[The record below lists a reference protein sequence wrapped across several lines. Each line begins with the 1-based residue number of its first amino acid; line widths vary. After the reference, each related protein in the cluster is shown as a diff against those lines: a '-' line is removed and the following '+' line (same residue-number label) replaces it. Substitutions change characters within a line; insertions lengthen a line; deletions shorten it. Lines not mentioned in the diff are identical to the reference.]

1 MCGICGY
8 YSFKNEI
15 SSENILEMNN
25 AIRHRGPD
33 DEGFWISDGLKGE
46 SFSGNDST
54 QKIKETF
61 PILNETNSKIAL
73 GFRRLSIVDLSEK
86 GHQPMLSDNEKITI
100 TFNGEIYNFKKIRKE
115 LEDLGYHFKSNSDT
129 EVILRSYE
137 EWGTEMFAKFD
148 GMFAIALV
156 DLEKQKLILGRDRI
170 GLKPLF
176 YFKNENALVWASEI
190 KSILKNE
197 YIKPEINWNGVYT
210 NFLFQTTLAPETCF
224 QNIFSLD
231 PASFLVFDL
240 NDFTSSKQFHWNFP
254 TEKLEN
260 ITEDEA
266 AAKVDQLLSESVEE
280 QLFADVP
287 VTSMM
292 SGGIDSTLITAKA
305 KPFKNDIN
313 AFTISYQ
320 FSESEVKN
328 ASLMA
333 EKIDIQHNVKKVSD
347 DEILNQLKE
356 NIQHFEEPY
365 SSLEVLMNAAEF
377 AKNKGFKVV
386 LSGNGADELFAGY
399 SHSLKLNKWLSMR
412 KFNAIRHFI
421 FTNDDFSR
429 KVKNYFSQDDMLD
442 FFRQS
447 QVGMKPFE
455 AKNVFSDAVF
465 NTVKTNLKDK
475 KLSETKDYQGL
486 FEYDMKYS
494 LSSHHVFRDD
504 LSAMKYGVEFR
515 YPYLSNDLIDYVS
528 SLPEKLRYNGVQ
540 NKPLLRKVAEKY
552 LPSEILK
559 MPKRG
564 FSFPLAHFIKTEP
577 KVREFIIENL
587 NSLKKR
593 NFFKSEI
600 IDEWWNNHKNEYDCV
615 KIWQLVTFE
624 LWYQKYF
631 ENQ

>member
-33 DEGFWISDGLKGE
+33 DEGFWISNGSKGE

-61 PILNETNSKIAL
+61 PVLNESSSKIAL

-86 GHQPMLSDNEKITI
+86 GHQPMLSDDEKITI

-129 EVILRSYE
+129 EVILKSYE
-137 EWGTEMFAKFD
+137 EWGTEMFPKFD
-148 GMFAIALV
+148 GMFAIALI

-176 YFKNENALVWASEI
+176 YFKDENALIWASEI
-190 KSILKNE
+190 KSILKNQ

-224 QNIFSLD
+224 QNIFSLE
-231 PASFLVFDL
+231 PASFLILDL
-240 NDFTSSKQFHWNFP
+240 NDFTFSKQFYWNFP
-254 TEKLEN
+254 TEELEN
-260 ITEDEA
+260 VTEEEA
-266 AAKVDQLLSESVEE
+266 VAKVDQLLSESVKE

-305 KPFKNDIN
+305 KPYKNDIN

-333 EKIDIQHNVKKVSD
+333 EEIDIQHNIKKISD

-399 SHSLKLNKWLSMR
+399 SHSLKLNKWLSMK

-455 AKNVFSDAVF
+455 AKNMFSKGIF
-465 NTVKTNLKDK
+465 NFIQTNLKDK

-528 SLPEKLRYNGVQ
+528 SLPEKLRYNGIQ

-577 KVREFIIENL
+577 KVREFILENL

-593 NFFKSEI
+593 NFFKPEV
-600 IDEWWNNHKNEYDCV
+600 IDEWWNNQKNEYDCV
-615 KIWQLVTFE
+615 KIWELVTFE

>member
-8 YSFKNEI
+8 YSFKKEI
-15 SSENILEMNN
+15 SSKNILDMNN

-33 DEGFWISDGLKGE
+33 DEGFWISDSFYGK

-61 PILNETNSKIAL
+61 PVLNETSSKIAL
-73 GFRRLSIVDLSEK
+73 GFRRLSILDLSEK
-86 GHQPMLSDNEKITI
+86 GHQPMLSDDEKITI

-115 LEDLGYHFKSNSDT
+115 LEDLNYEFESNSDT
-129 EVILRSYE
+129 EVILKSYE
-137 EWGTEMFAKFD
+137 EWGTEMFSKFD
-148 GMFAIALV
+148 GMFAIALI
-156 DLEKQKLILGRDRI
+156 DLNEQKLILGRDRI

-176 YFKNENALVWASEI
+176 YFKNDHILVWASEI

-197 YIKPEINWNGVYT
+197 FIKPEINWNGVYT

-224 QNIFSLD
+224 QNIFSLE
-231 PASFLVFDL
+231 PASFLSLDL
-240 NDFTSSKQFHWNFP
+240 NDLTTSKQFYWNFP
-254 TEKLEN
+254 SQKNEN
-260 ITEDEA
+260 VKEEEA
-266 AAKVDQLLSESVEE
+266 VAKVDQLLSESVKE

-292 SGGIDSTLITAKA
+292 SGGIDSTLITAKS

-320 FSESEVKN
+320 FSESEVEN
-328 ASLMA
+328 ASLLA
-333 EKIDIQHNVKKVSD
+333 EKVDIEHHVKKVSD
-347 DEILNQLKE
+347 DEILDQLKE

-365 SSLEVLMNAAEF
+365 SSLEVLMNAAEY
-377 AKNKGFKVV
+377 AKNLGFKVV

-399 SHSLKLNKWLSMR
+399 SHSLKLNKWLSTR
-412 KFNAIRHFI
+412 KFNFVRHFI
-421 FTNDDFSR
+421 LTNDDFSK

-455 AKNVFSDAVF
+455 AKSVFGKDIF
-465 NTVKTNLKDK
+465 NSIQTNLKDK
-475 KLSETKDYQGL
+475 KLSEAKDYQGL

-528 SLPEKLRYNGVQ
+528 SLPEKLRYNGIQ

-552 LPSEILK
+552 LPSEILQ

-564 FSFPLAHFIKTEP
+564 FSFPLSHFIKTEP
-577 KVREFIIENL
+577 KVRTFIVENL
-587 NSLKKR
+587 ESLKKR
-593 NFFKSEI
+593 NFFSSKV
-600 IDEWWNNHKNEYDCV
+600 IDEWWNNQKNEYDCV

-631 ENQ
+631 ENE

>member
-8 YSFKNEI
+8 YSFRKEI
-15 SSENILEMNN
+15 SSKNILEMNN

-33 DEGFWISDGLKGE
+33 DEGFWISDGFYGK
-46 SFSGNDST
+46 SFSGNDSIA
-54 QKIKETF
+54 KIKEIF
-61 PILNETNSKIAL
+61 PVLNEPSSKIAL

-86 GHQPMLSDNEKITI
+86 GHQPMLSDDEKLTI

-115 LEDLGYHFKSNSDT
+115 LEGLGFRFNSNSDT
-129 EVILRSYE
+129 EVILKSYE
-137 EWGTEMFAKFD
+137 EWGAEMFSKFD
-148 GMFAIALV
+148 GMFAIALI
-156 DLEKQKLILGRDRI
+156 DLNKQKIILARDRV

-176 YFKNENALVWASEI
+176 YFKNNNALVWASEI
-190 KSILKNE
+190 KSLLKNE
-197 YIKPEINWNGVYT
+197 YIRPEINWNGVYT

-224 QNIFSLD
+224 QNIFSLE
-231 PASFLVFDL
+231 PASFLVLDL
-240 NDFTSSKQFHWNFP
+240 NDFSTSKQSYWNFP
-254 TEKLEN
+254 IQRNEN
-260 ITEDEA
+260 ITEQEA
-266 AAKVDQLLSESVEE
+266 VAKVDELLSESVKE

-287 VTSMM
+287 ITSMM

-333 EKIDIQHNVKKVSD
+333 EKIDIQHEVKKVSD
-347 DEILNQLKE
+347 EEILNQLKE

-377 AKNKGFKVV
+377 AKNEGFKVV

-412 KFNAIRHFI
+412 KFNAVRHFI

-455 AKNVFSDAVF
+455 AKNVFSKDVF
-465 NTVKTNLKDK
+465 NFIQTNLKSK
-475 KLSETKDYQGL
+475 KLSESKDYQGL

-528 SLPEKLRYNGVQ
+528 SLPEKLRYNGIQ

-577 KVREFIIENL
+577 KVRAFIIENL
-587 NSLKKR
+587 NNLKKR
-593 NFFKSEI
+593 NFVNAEV
-600 IDEWWNNHKNEYDCV
+600 IDEWWNHQKSEYDCV

-631 ENQ
+631 ENH

>member
-8 YSFKNEI
+8 YSFRKEI
-15 SSENILEMNN
+15 SSKNILEMNN

-33 DEGFWISDGLKGE
+33 DEGFWISDGFYGK
-46 SFSGNDST
+46 SFSGNDSI
-54 QKIKETF
+54 QKIKEAF
-61 PILNETNSKIAL
+61 PVLNESSSKIAL

-86 GHQPMLSDNEKITI
+86 GHQPMLSDDEKITI
-100 TFNGEIYNFKKIRKE
+100 TFNGEIYNFRKIRKE
-115 LEDLGYHFKSNSDT
+115 LEILGYHFKSNSDT
-129 EVILRSYE
+129 EVILKSYE
-137 EWGTEMFAKFD
+137 EWGTEMFARFD

-156 DLEKQKLILGRDRI
+156 DLEKQKLILGRDRV

-197 YIKPEINWNGVYT
+197 YIKPEINWNGVYS
-210 NFLFQTTLAPETCF
+210 NFLFQTTLATETCF

-231 PASFLVFDL
+231 PASFLVLDL
-240 NDFTSSKQFHWNFP
+240 NDFSISKQLYWNFP
-254 TEKLEN
+254 TKKIEN
-260 ITEDEA
+260 ITAEEA
-266 AAKVDQLLSESVEE
+266 AAKVDGLLAESIKE

-333 EKIDIQHNVKKVSD
+333 EKIDIQHDVKKVSD
-347 DEILNQLKE
+347 EEILDQLRE

-412 KFNAIRHFI
+412 KFNAVRHFI
-421 FTNDDFSR
+421 FTTDDFSR

-455 AKNVFSDAVF
+455 AKSIFSDVVF
-465 NTVKTNLKDK
+465 NTIKTNLKDK
-475 KLSETKDYQGL
+475 KLPETKDYQGL

-515 YPYLSNDLIDYVS
+515 YPYLSNALIDYVS
-528 SLPEKLRYNGVQ
+528 SLPEKLRYNGIK
-540 NKPLLRKVAEKY
+540 NKPLLRKVADQY
-552 LPSEILK
+552 LPAEILK

-577 KVREFIIENL
+577 KVREFILENL

-593 NFFKSEI
+593 NFFKPEI
-600 IDEWWNNHKNEYDCV
+600 IDQWSNNQKNEYDCV

>member
-54 QKIKETF
+54 KKIKEFF
-61 PILNETNSKIAL
+61 PVLNKTKSKIAL

-86 GHQPMLSDNEKITI
+86 GHQPMLSDDEKITI

-137 EWGTEMFAKFD
+137 EWGTEMFVRFD

-176 YFKNENALVWASEI
+176 YFKNESALVWASEI

-224 QNIFSLD
+224 QNILSLE
-231 PASFLVFDL
+231 PASFLILNL
-240 NDFTSSKQFHWNFP
+240 NDLTSSKQFYWNFP
-254 TEKLEN
+254 TTKLEN
-260 ITEDEA
+260 VTEEEA
-266 AAKVDQLLSESVEE
+266 IAKVDQLLSESVKE

-305 KPFKNDIN
+305 KPFKYDIN

-333 EKIDIQHNVKKVSD
+333 EKIDIQHEVKKVANE
-347 DEILNQLKE
+347 EILNQLKE

-455 AKNVFSDAVF
+455 AKSVFSKDIF
-465 NTVKTNLKDK
+465 NSIHTNLKDK
-475 KLSETKDYQGL
+475 RLSETKDYEGL

-515 YPYLSNDLIDYVS
+515 YPYLSNDLIDHVS
-528 SLPEKLRYNGVQ
+528 SLPEKLRYNGIQ

-577 KVREFIIENL
+577 KVRTFIIENL

-593 NFFKSEI
+593 EFFNSEL
-600 IDEWWNNHKNEYDCV
+600 IDEWWNHQKNEYDCV

-631 ENQ
+631 EDQ

>member
-54 QKIKETF
+54 KKIKEIF
-61 PILNETNSKIAL
+61 PVLNETNSKIAL

-86 GHQPMLSDNEKITI
+86 GHQPMLSDDEKITI

-115 LEDLGYHFKSNSDT
+115 LESLGYQFKSNSDT
-129 EVILRSYE
+129 EVILISYA
-137 EWGTEMFAKFD
+137 EWGTEMFSRFD

-156 DLEKQKLILGRDRI
+156 DLKKQKLILGRDRV

-210 NFLFQTTLAPETCF
+210 NFLFQTTLVPETCF

-231 PASFLVFDL
+231 PASFLLFDL
-240 NDFTSSKQFHWNFP
+240 NNLTSSKQFYWNFP
-254 TEKLEN
+254 TEKSEN

-266 AAKVDQLLSESVEE
+266 AAKVDQLLSESVKE

-328 ASLMA
+328 AALMA
-333 EKIDIQHNVKKVSD
+333 EKIDFQHNVKKVSD

-377 AKNKGFKVV
+377 AQNKGFKVV

-412 KFNAIRHFI
+412 KFNAVRHFI

-455 AKNVFSDAVF
+455 AKNVFSKDIF
-465 NTVKTNLKDK
+465 NSIQINLKDK
-475 KLSETKDYQGL
+475 KMSESKNYQGL

-528 SLPEKLRYNGVQ
+528 SLPEKLRYNGIQ

-577 KVREFIIENL
+577 KVREFILENL
-587 NSLKKR
+587 NSLKNR

-600 IDEWWNNHKNEYDCV
+600 IDEWWNNQKNEYDCV

-631 ENQ
+631 ENH

>member
-33 DEGFWISDGLKGE
+33 DEGFWISDGAKGE

-54 QKIKETF
+54 KKIKELFTV
-61 PILNETNSKIAL
+61 LNKTNSKIAL

-86 GHQPMLSDNEKITI
+86 GHQPMLSDDEKITI

-129 EVILRSYE
+129 EVILKSYE

-148 GMFAIALV
+148 GMFAIALI
-156 DLEKQKLILGRDRI
+156 DLEKQKLILGRDRV

-224 QNIFSLD
+224 QNIFSLE
-231 PASFLVFDL
+231 PASFLVLDL
-240 NDFTSSKQFHWNFP
+240 NDFTSSKQFYWNFP
-254 TEKLEN
+254 TEELEN
-260 ITEDEA
+260 VTEEEA
-266 AAKVDQLLSESVEE
+266 VGKVDQLLSESVKE

-333 EKIDIQHNVKKVSD
+333 ERIDIQHNVKKVSD

-399 SHSLKLNKWLSMR
+399 SHSLKLNKWLSM
-412 KFNAIRHFI
+412 KNFNFIRHFI

-429 KVKNYFSQDDMLD
+429 KVKNYFSQDDMFD

-455 AKNVFSDAVF
+455 AKSILSDAVF

-528 SLPEKLRYNGVQ
+528 SLPEKLRYNGIQ

-577 KVREFIIENL
+577 KAREFILENL

-593 NFFKSEI
+593 NFFKPEVI
-600 IDEWWNNHKNEYDCV
+600 NEWWNNQKNEYDCV

>member
-33 DEGFWISDGLKGE
+33 DEGFWISDGFYGK
-46 SFSGNDST
+46 SFSGKDSI

-61 PILNETNSKIAL
+61 PVLNEFSSKIAL

-86 GHQPMLSDNEKITI
+86 GHQPMLSDDEKITI
-100 TFNGEIYNFKKIRKE
+100 TFNGEIYNFRKIRKE
-115 LEDLGYHFKSNSDT
+115 LEILGYHFKSNSDT
-129 EVILRSYE
+129 EVILKSYE
-137 EWGTEMFAKFD
+137 EWGTEMFSRFD

-156 DLEKQKLILGRDRI
+156 DLEKQKLILGRDRV

-176 YFKNENALVWASEI
+176 YFKNENAFVWASEI

-231 PASFLVFDL
+231 PASFLVLDL
-240 NDFTSSKQFHWNFP
+240 NDFSISKQLYWNFP
-254 TEKLEN
+254 TKKLEN
-260 ITEDEA
+260 VTEEEA
-266 AAKVDQLLSESVEE
+266 VVKIDGLLAESIKE

-320 FSESEVKN
+320 FSESEVRN

-333 EKIDIQHNVKKVSD
+333 EKIDIQHDVKKVSD
-347 DEILNQLKE
+347 EEILDQLRE

-399 SHSLKLNKWLSMR
+399 SHSLKLNKWLSM
-412 KFNAIRHFI
+412 KNFNFIRHFI
-421 FTNDDFSR
+421 VTNDDFSR

-455 AKNVFSDAVF
+455 AKSIFSDVVF
-465 NTVKTNLKDK
+465 NTIKTNLKDK
-475 KLSETKDYQGL
+475 KMSESKDYQGL

-515 YPYLSNDLIDYVS
+515 YPYLSNALIDYIS
-528 SLPEKLRYNGVQ
+528 SLPEKLRYNGIK
-540 NKPLLRKVAEKY
+540 NKPLLRKVADQY
-552 LPSEILK
+552 LPAEILK

-564 FSFPLAHFIKTEP
+564 FSFPLAHFIKTEL
-577 KVREFIIENL
+577 KVREFILENL

-593 NFFKSEI
+593 NFFKPEI
-600 IDEWWNNHKNEYDCV
+600 IDQWSNNQKNEYDCV

>member
-54 QKIKETF
+54 QKIKEVF
-61 PILNETNSKIAL
+61 PVLNKINSKIAL

-86 GHQPMLSDNEKITI
+86 GHQPMLSDDEKITI

-115 LEDLGYHFKSNSDT
+115 LESLGYHFKSNSDT
-129 EVILRSYE
+129 EVILKSYE
-137 EWGTEMFAKFD
+137 EWGTEMFPKFD
-148 GMFAIALV
+148 GMFAIALI

-176 YFKNENALVWASEI
+176 YFKNENALIWASEI
-190 KSILKNE
+190 KSILKNQ

-224 QNIFSLD
+224 QNIFSLE
-231 PASFLVFDL
+231 PASFLILDL
-240 NDFTSSKQFHWNFP
+240 NDFTFSKQFYWNFP
-254 TEKLEN
+254 TEELEN
-260 ITEDEA
+260 VTEEEA
-266 AAKVDQLLSESVEE
+266 VAKVDQLLSESVKE

-305 KPFKNDIN
+305 KPYKNDIN

-333 EKIDIQHNVKKVSD
+333 ERIDIQHNVKKVSD

-399 SHSLKLNKWLSMR
+399 SHSLKLNKWLSM
-412 KFNAIRHFI
+412 KNFNFIRHFI

-455 AKNVFSDAVF
+455 AKNVFSNAVF
-465 NTVKTNLKDK
+465 NTVKTNLEDK

-593 NFFKSEI
+593 NFFKPEV
-600 IDEWWNNHKNEYDCV
+600 IDEWWNNQKNEYDCV

>member
-25 AIRHRGPD
+25 AIRHRGSD
-33 DEGFWISDGLKGE
+33 DEGFWISDGSKGE

-54 QKIKETF
+54 KKIKEVF
-61 PILNETNSKIAL
+61 PVLNKTNSKIAL

-86 GHQPMLSDNEKITI
+86 GHQPMLSDDEKITI

-115 LEDLGYHFKSNSDT
+115 LEILGYDFKSNSDT
-129 EVILRSYE
+129 EVILKSYE
-137 EWGTEMFAKFD
+137 EWGSEMFPKFD

-156 DLEKQKLILGRDRI
+156 DLEKEKLILGRDRL

-176 YFKNENALVWASEI
+176 YFKNENALIWASEI

-197 YIKPEINWNGVYT
+197 YIKPEINWNGVYS

-224 QNIFSLD
+224 QNIFSLE
-231 PASFLVFDL
+231 PASFLLFDL
-240 NDFTSSKQFHWNFP
+240 NNLTPSKQFYWNFP

-260 ITEDEA
+260 ITEEEA
-266 AAKVDQLLSESVEE
+266 VVKVDQLLSESVKE

-333 EKIDIQHNVKKVSD
+333 EKIDIQHDVKKVSD
-347 DEILNQLKE
+347 EEILNQLKE

-365 SSLEVLMNAAEF
+365 SSLEVLMNAVEF

-399 SHSLKLNKWLSMR
+399 SHSLKLNKWLSM
-412 KFNAIRHFI
+412 KTFNFIRHFI

-429 KVKNYFSQDDMLD
+429 KVKNYFSQDDILD

-455 AKNVFSDAVF
+455 AKSIFSDAVF

-475 KLSETKDYQGL
+475 KMSESKDYQGL

-528 SLPEKLRYNGVQ
+528 SLPEKLRYNGIQ

-577 KVREFIIENL
+577 KVREFILENL

-593 NFFKSEI
+593 NFFKPEV
-600 IDEWWNNHKNEYDCV
+600 IDEWWNDQKNEYDCV

>member
-54 QKIKETF
+54 QKIKEFF
-61 PILNETNSKIAL
+61 PVLNKTNSKIAL
-73 GFRRLSIVDLSEK
+73 GFRRLSILDLSEK
-86 GHQPMLSDNEKITI
+86 GHQPMLSDDQKITI

-115 LEDLGYHFKSNSDT
+115 LEGLGYHFKSNSDT
-129 EVILRSYE
+129 EVILKSYE
-137 EWGTEMFAKFD
+137 EWGTKMFSRFD

-156 DLEKQKLILGRDRI
+156 DLEKQKLILGRDRV

-224 QNIFSLD
+224 QNIFSLE
-231 PASFLVFDL
+231 PASFLLFDL
-240 NDFTSSKQFHWNFP
+240 NDFTSSKQFYWSFP
-254 TEKLEN
+254 TKKIEN
-260 ITEDEA
+260 ITVEEA
-266 AAKVDQLLSESVEE
+266 TAKVDVLLSESVKE

-305 KPFKNDIN
+305 KPFKNEIN

-333 EKIDIQHNVKKVSD
+333 KKIDIQHDVKKVSD
-347 DEILNQLKE
+347 EEVLNQLKE

-399 SHSLKLNKWLSMR
+399 SHSLKLNKWLSM
-412 KFNAIRHFI
+412 KNFNFIRHFI
-421 FTNDDFSR
+421 FTNDNFSR
-429 KVKNYFSQDDMLD
+429 KVKNYFSQDNMLD

-528 SLPEKLRYNGVQ
+528 ALPEKLRYDGIQ

-593 NFFKSEI
+593 NFFKPEV
-600 IDEWWNNHKNEYDCV
+600 IDAWWNNQKNEYDCV

>member
-33 DEGFWISDGLKGE
+33 DEGFWISDGSKGK

-61 PILNETNSKIAL
+61 PVLNKTNSKIAL
-73 GFRRLSIVDLSEK
+73 GFRRLSILDLSEK
-86 GHQPMLSDNEKITI
+86 GHQPMLSDDEKITI

-115 LEDLGYHFKSNSDT
+115 LEALGYQFKSNSDT
-129 EVILRSYE
+129 EVILKSYE
-137 EWGTEMFAKFD
+137 EWGTEMFSRFD
-148 GMFAIALV
+148 GMFAIALI
-156 DLEKQKLILGRDRI
+156 DLEKQKLILGRDRV

-176 YFKNENALVWASEI
+176 YFKNENALIWASEI

-224 QNIFSLD
+224 QNIFSLE
-231 PASFLVFDL
+231 PASFLLFDL
-240 NDFTSSKQFHWNFP
+240 NDFTSSKQFYWSFP

-260 ITEDEA
+260 VTEEEA
-266 AAKVDQLLSESVEE
+266 VKKVDALLSESVKE

-305 KPFKNDIN
+305 KPFKNEIN

-333 EKIDIQHNVKKVSD
+333 KKIDIQHNVKKVSD
-347 DEILNQLKE
+347 DEVLNQLKE

-399 SHSLKLNKWLSMR
+399 SHSLKLNKWLSM
-412 KFNAIRHFI
+412 KNFNFIRHFI

-429 KVKNYFSQDDMLD
+429 KVKNYFSQDDMFD

-455 AKNVFSDAVF
+455 AKSIFSDAVF
-465 NTVKTNLKDK
+465 NTLKKNLKDK

-528 SLPEKLRYNGVQ
+528 SLPEKLRYNGIQ

-577 KVREFIIENL
+577 QVREFILENL

-593 NFFKSEI
+593 NFFKPEV
-600 IDEWWNNHKNEYDCV
+600 IDAWWNNQKNEYDYV

-631 ENQ
+631 ENH

>member
-33 DEGFWISDGLKGE
+33 DEGFWISDGWKGE

-54 QKIKETF
+54 KKIKETF
-61 PILNETNSKIAL
+61 PVLNKTNSKIAL

-86 GHQPMLSDNEKITI
+86 GHQPMLSDDEKITI
-100 TFNGEIYNFKKIRKE
+100 TFNGEIYNFKKIRNE
-115 LEDLGYHFKSNSDT
+115 LEGLGYHFKSNSDT
-129 EVILRSYE
+129 EVILKSYE
-137 EWGTEMFAKFD
+137 EWGTEMFARFD

-156 DLEKQKLILGRDRI
+156 DLEKQKLILGRDRV

-210 NFLFQTTLAPETCF
+210 NFLFQTTLAPKTCF
-224 QNIFSLD
+224 QNIFSLE
-231 PASFLVFDL
+231 PASFLLFDL
-240 NDFTSSKQFHWNFP
+240 NDFTSSKHFYWNFP
-254 TEKLEN
+254 AEKLES
-260 ITEDEA
+260 ISEEEVVE
-266 AAKVDQLLSESVEE
+266 KVNQLLSESVKE

-305 KPFKNDIN
+305 KPYKNDIN

-333 EKIDIQHNVKKVSD
+333 KKIDIQHNIKKVSD

-399 SHSLKLNKWLSMR
+399 SHSLKLNKWLSM
-412 KFNAIRHFI
+412 KNFNFIRHFI
-421 FTNDDFSR
+421 FTNGDFSR

-455 AKNVFSDAVF
+455 AKSIFSDAVF
-465 NTVKTNLKDK
+465 NTVKMNLKDK

-528 SLPEKLRYNGVQ
+528 ALPEKLRYNGIQ

-577 KVREFIIENL
+577 KVREFILENL

-593 NFFKSEI
+593 NFFKPEV
-600 IDEWWNNHKNEYDCV
+600 IDAWWNNQKNEYDCV

-631 ENQ
+631 ENH

>member
-8 YSFKNEI
+8 YLSKKGI
-15 SSENILEMNN
+15 SSKNILEMNN

-33 DEGFWISDGLKGE
+33 DEGFWLSDGLQGHSFCGE
-46 SFSGNDST
+46 SST
-54 QKIKETF
+54 QQVKNIF
-61 PILNETNSKIAL
+61 PVLPDSESNIAL
-73 GFRRLSIVDLSEK
+73 GFRRLSILDLSEK
-86 GHQPMLSDNEKITI
+86 GHQPMLADNQRITI
-100 TFNGEIYNFKKIRKE
+100 TFNGEIYNFKTLRKE
-115 LEDLGYHFKSNSDT
+115 LEDLGHHFKSHSDT

-137 EWGTEMFAKFD
+137 EWGTDMLPKLD

-156 DLEKQKLILGRDRI
+156 DLDKKKLLLARDRI
-170 GLKPLF
+170 GMKPLF
-176 YFKNENALVWASEI
+176 YYEKENELIWASEI
-190 KSILKNE
+190 KAILKNE
-197 YIKPEINWNGVYT
+197 CVTPEINWQGVYS

-224 QNIFSLD
+224 QNIYSLE
-231 PASFLVFDL
+231 PATFLVFDL
-240 NDFTSSKQFHWNFP
+240 NDLSSSKEKYWDFP
-254 TEKLEN
+254 TKSLN
-260 ITEDEA
+260 QITEQEA
-266 AAKVDQLLSESVEE
+266 ITEIDRLLSESVEK

-292 SGGIDSTLITAKA
+292 SGGIDSTLVTAKS
-305 KPFKNDIN
+305 KPYKEDIN
-313 AFTISYQ
+313 AFTIAYQ
-320 FSESEVKN
+320 FSENEVKN

-333 EKIDIQHNVKKVSD
+333 EKIEIPHHIKNVT
-347 DEILNQLKE
+347 DEEVLDQLKE

-365 SSLEVLMNAAEF
+365 SSLEVLMNAAEY
-377 AKNKGFKVV
+377 AKELGFKVV

-399 SHSLKLNKWLSMR
+399 SHSLKLDKWKSTR
-412 KFNAIRHFI
+412 KFNFIRHFI
-421 FTNDDFSR
+421 FTNDNFSK
-429 KVKNYFSQDDMLD
+429 KVKNYFSQDSMLE

-455 AKNVFSDAVF
+455 AKNIFKKNIFNKINSD
-465 NTVKTNLKDK
+465 LQDK
-475 KLSETKDYQGL
+475 KLSETTDYQGL

-528 SLPEKLRYNGVQ
+528 TLPESLRYNGIQ

-552 LPSEILK
+552 VHPEILK

-564 FSFPLAHFIKTEP
+564 FSFPLSHFIKTEP
-577 KVREFIIENL
+577 KVRDFILENL
-587 NSLKKR
+587 DSLKKR
-593 NFFKSEI
+593 GFFNPKL
-600 IDEWWNNHKNEYDCV
+600 IDDWWNNQNNEYDCV

-631 ENQ
+631 ENR

>member
-8 YSFKNEI
+8 YSFKKEI
-15 SSENILEMNN
+15 SSKNILEMNN

-33 DEGFWISDGLKGE
+33 DEGFWISDGFYGK

-54 QKIKETF
+54 QKIKEVY
-61 PILNETNSKIAL
+61 PVLNEASSKIAL
-73 GFRRLSIVDLSEK
+73 GFRRLSILDLSEK
-86 GHQPMLSDNEKITI
+86 GHQPMLSDDEKITI

-115 LEDLGYHFKSNSDT
+115 LEDLNYEFESNSDT
-129 EVILRSYE
+129 EVILKSYE
-137 EWGTEMFAKFD
+137 EWGTEMFARFD

-156 DLEKQKLILGRDRI
+156 DLNEQKLILGRDRI

-176 YFKNENALVWASEI
+176 YFKNGDVLIWASEI

-197 YIKPEINWNGVYT
+197 FIKPEINWNGVYT

-224 QNIFSLD
+224 QDIFSLE
-231 PASFLVFDL
+231 PASFLSLDL
-240 NDFTSSKQFHWNFP
+240 NNFKIDKESYWNFP
-254 TEKLEN
+254 AVKNEN
-260 ITEDEA
+260 ITEEEA
-266 AAKVDQLLSESVEE
+266 VAKVDKLLSESVKE

-292 SGGIDSTLITAKA
+292 SGGIDSTLITAKS
-305 KPFKNDIN
+305 KPFKSDIN

-320 FSESEVKN
+320 FSETEVEN
-328 ASLMA
+328 ASLLA
-333 EKIDIQHNVKKVSD
+333 NKIDIEHHIKKVSD
-347 DEILNQLKE
+347 DEILEQLKE

-365 SSLEVLMNAAEF
+365 SSLEVLMNAAEY
-377 AKNKGFKVV
+377 AKNLGFKVV

-399 SHSLKLNKWLSMR
+399 SHSLKLDKWLSMR
-412 KFNAIRHFI
+412 KFNFVRHFI

-455 AKNVFSDAVF
+455 AKSIF
-465 NTVKTNLKDK
+465 NKNIFTKIQTDLKEK
-475 KLSETKDYQGL
+475 KRSETKDYQGL

-528 SLPEKLRYNGVQ
+528 SLPAKLRYNGSQ
-540 NKPLLRKVAEKY
+540 NKPLLRKVGEKY

-577 KVREFIIENL
+577 KVRAFIVENL

-593 NFFKSEI
+593 NFFNANI
-600 IDEWWNNHKNEYDCV
+600 IDEWWINQKNEYDCV

-631 ENQ
+631 ENH

>member
-8 YSFKNEI
+8 YSFKKEI
-15 SSENILEMNN
+15 SSKNILEMNN

-33 DEGFWISDGLKGE
+33 DEGFWISDGFYGK
-46 SFSGNDST
+46 SFSGHDST
-54 QKIKETF
+54 QKIKENF
-61 PILNETNSKIAL
+61 PVLNENSSKIAL
-73 GFRRLSIVDLSEK
+73 GFRRLSILDLSEK
-86 GHQPMLSDNEKITI
+86 GHQPMLSDDEKITI

-115 LEDLGYHFKSNSDT
+115 LEDLNYQFVSNSDT
-129 EVILRSYE
+129 EVILKSYE
-137 EWGTEMFAKFD
+137 EWGTEMFSKFD
-148 GMFAIALV
+148 GMFAIALI
-156 DLEKQKLILGRDRI
+156 DLNEQKLILGRDRI

-176 YFKNENALVWASEI
+176 YFKNDAVLVWASEI

-197 YIKPEINWNGVYT
+197 FIKPEINWNGVYT
-210 NFLFQTTLAPETCF
+210 NFLFQTTLAAETCF
-224 QNIFSLD
+224 QNIFSLE
-231 PASFLVFDL
+231 PASFLSLDL
-240 NDFTSSKQFHWNFP
+240 NNLTTSKQFYWSFP
-254 TEKLEN
+254 SVQDEN
-260 ITEDEA
+260 IKEEEA
-266 AAKVDQLLSESVEE
+266 VAKVNQLLSESVKE

-292 SGGIDSTLITAKA
+292 SGGIDSTLITAKS
-305 KPFKNDIN
+305 KPFKDDIN

-320 FSESEVKN
+320 FSESEVEN
-328 ASLMA
+328 ASLLA
-333 EKIDIQHNVKKVSD
+333 EKIDIEHHVKKVSD

-365 SSLEVLMNAAEF
+365 SSLEVLMNAAEY
-377 AKNKGFKVV
+377 AKNLGFKVV

-399 SHSLKLNKWLSMR
+399 SHSLKLNKWLSIR
-412 KFNAIRHFI
+412 KLNFIRHFI
-421 FTNDDFSR
+421 FTNDDFSK

-455 AKNVFSDAVF
+455 AKSVFVKNIF
-465 NTVKTNLKDK
+465 NSIQTDLKNK
-475 KLSETKDYQGL
+475 KLSEAKDYQGL

-515 YPYLSNDLIDYVS
+515 YPYLSNDLIDYIS
-528 SLPEKLRYNGVQ
+528 SLPEKLRYNGIQ

-552 LPSEILK
+552 LPSRILQ

-564 FSFPLAHFIKTEP
+564 FSFPLSHFIKTEP
-577 KVREFIIENL
+577 KVRAFIVENL
-587 NSLKKR
+587 ESLKKR
-593 NFFKSEI
+593 SFFNSEV
-600 IDEWWNNHKNEYDCV
+600 IDEWWSNQKNEYDCV

-631 ENQ
+631 ENE